1 LRLAVASPLGH
12 IGFTGMLLL
21 AVGTLSAQTNPS
33 VETSRLFDRSAPPTA
48 GQITPDGMAL
58 PQGEATTSEDES
70 FGAQQI
76 LKTQEKIPEFTLG
89 GSISGFY
96 TNNVA
101 LTRSNT
107 ISDSFLVGAATFNWT
122 PHINPTLQF
131 ELGAGVSIFRYWD
144 TNSLDFEN
152 IGTGTGLLWTPPNF
166 WGIAILGRYDF
177 TELLNSASDEILQDH
192 EFSVALQK
200 LLVLGRSHSLT
211 FGVIGSAGISDP
223 FSEQRDQIG
232 FALGYH
238 LQLTRHLGSDFGYR
252 HSWYFYNEGGRTDL
266 NQVFSLGLH
275 YYITPWASVDSFLT
289 GAVNSSNRSAFRYEV
304 ISTGGGLGLTA
315 HF

>member
-1 LRLAVASPLGH
+1 MAPRVTSPLARSLT
-12 IGFTGMLLL
+12 IGMYLLV
-21 AVGTLSAQTNPS
+21 AAAARGQTNPS
-33 VETSRLFDRSAPPTA
+33 VETSRLFERSAPPTA

-76 LKTQEKIPEFTLG
+76 LKTQEKIPDFMLG

-101 LTRSNT
+101 LTRSHT
-107 ISDSFLVGAATFNWT
+107 ISDSFLVGAAVFNWT

-131 ELGAGVSIFRYWD
+131 EFGAGVSFFRYWD
-144 TNSLDFEN
+144 TTSLDFEN
-152 IGTGTGLLWTPPNF
+152 IGTGVGLLWTPPNF

-177 TELLNSASDEILQDH
+177 TELLDTGSNEILQDH

-200 LLVLGRSHSLT
+200 LIVLGRSHSLT
-211 FGVIGSAGISDP
+211 VGLIGSAGISDP
-223 FSEQRDQIG
+223 FAEQRDQIG
-232 FALGYH
+232 FAVGYH
-238 LQLTRHLGSDFGYR
+238 LQLTRHLGSDLGYR
-252 HSWYFYNEGGRTDL
+252 LSGYFYNEGGRTDL

-275 YYITPWASVDSFLT
+275 YYITPWASVDGFLT
-289 GAVNSSNRSAFRYEV
+289 GAVNSSNKSPFSYDV
-304 ISTGGGLGLTA
+304 ISTGGGAGLTVR
-315 HF
+315 F